1 MVRHGPL
8 AASQVVGAIPLWSEP
23 RLQGGRL
30 FWLERRP
37 EDGGR
42 TRLLM
47 RPAGPLDL
55 PASPTASAPP
65 GQEIT
70 PAGADVR
77 SRIHAYGGGAYA
89 VGGWPAETAAPLEA
103 IEAGGS
109 EAGAWEPLDAAPVG
123 TPGNGAPGLGLPWT
137 GPQPGNGKDL
147 SSGNRAVGPVAGPS
161 EVTAGS
167 AVAGPSGAPVGATVV
182 VVWVDD
188 GDRCLWRLDLPPLES
203 GAAAAPTAS
212 QQPLADAQPRR
223 LTEPDPKRCFADGLI
238 DPARGRWIGVLESG
252 EQEALVS
259 VPLAGGEPQLLR
271 QPADFCGYAVLSPSG
286 SHLAWVEWQRPS
298 MPWERSQLWL
308 GRLTPEGS
316 LADCRPI
323 AGTMAREGEA
333 VSVFQPLWI
342 PREGQ
347 PADLVVSCDRSGW
360 WNLERLEAAEALG
373 AGEEPAWQPLLPLQ
387 AEFGMPQWV
396 YGMATTAWD
405 GEALVAAA
413 CFEGRWRLGRLVV
426 AGGGAQDAGTTA
438 GAKGAA
444 AGGQHR
450 VEGSGATAGLDA
462 RSLDRQDLGT
472 FALERAGTSD
482 GQEARLT
489 ALQGAG
495 AAVGQN
501 AGTTTEHDA
510 GSSRGQ
516 EPVPTEG
523 QEAMTPSGQ
532 TPNGQT
538 TVPPSGQTTV
548 PPGDLESVQGGT
560 QQCAWSATG
569 LSWQPYDLR
578 FDDLAAVVAE
588 RGLLVAIAASPSDPA
603 GLLELDTASGR
614 WRHTPAA
621 ASPLSEVAISHP
633 EPLWFEGHGGQPT
646 QAWYY
651 PPRGGSHPGAP
662 LLVKGHSGPTG
673 MARTGLN
680 LAIQFW
686 TSRGWGVVDVNYG
699 GSTGFGRAYRERLD
713 GQWGVVDGAD
723 CAAAAAALV
732 AAGRADPLRIAI
744 EGGSAAGFTVLAA
757 LCAGAVFRAGACRY
771 AVADLEGMARHTHR
785 FEARYLDG
793 LVGPWPEAAATYRE
807 RSPLLHAERITVP
820 VIFFQGLEDGVV
832 PPDQTERMA
841 LALGKRG
848 IPVEVHLFPGEG
860 HGFRDRAVQ
869 QRVLEATEAFFRR
882 HLDLP

>member
-1 MVRHGPL
+1 MVGHGPL

-47 RPAGPLDL
+47 RPAGLVEL
-55 PASPTASAPP
+55 TTSPNASAPP

-89 VGGWPAETAAPLEA
+89 VGGWP
-103 IEAGGS
+103 GG
-109 EAGAWEPLDAAPVG
+109 LG
-123 TPGNGAPGLGLPWT
+123 TPGGSP
-137 GPQPGNGKDL
+137 
-147 SSGNRAVGPVAGPS
+147 AVDARGDSVL
-161 EVTAGS
+161 
-167 AVAGPSGAPVGATVV
+167 
-182 VVWVDD
+182 VWIDD

-203 GAAAAPTAS
+203 GAAAAPATGPKMMAGGPS
-212 QQPLADAQPRR
+212 LR
-223 LTEPDPKRCFADGLI
+223 LTEPDPERRFADGLI
-238 DPARGRWIGVLESG
+238 DPARGLWIGVLETG

-286 SHLAWVEWQRPS
+286 SHLAWIEWQRPA

-316 LADCRPI
+316 LTDCRPI
-323 AGTMAREGEA
+323 AGSMPREGAA

-360 WNLERLEAAEALG
+360 WNLERLEAAEALV
-373 AGEEPAWQPLLPLQ
+373 AGEEPRWQPLLPLQ

-405 GEALVAAA
+405 GEVLVAAA

-426 AGGGAQDAGTTA
+426 AGGGDF
-438 GAKGAA
+438 
-444 AGGQHR
+444 R
-450 VEGSGATAGLDA
+450 
-462 RSLDRQDLGT
+462 
-472 FALERAGTSD
+472 
-482 GQEARLT
+482 
-489 ALQGAG
+489 
-495 AAVGQN
+495 
-501 AGTTTEHDA
+501 
-510 GSSRGQ
+510 
-516 EPVPTEG
+516 
-523 QEAMTPSGQ
+523 
-532 TPNGQT
+532 
-538 TVPPSGQTTV
+538 
-548 PPGDLESVQGGT
+548 
-560 QQCAWSATG
+560 
-569 LSWQPYDLR
+569 WQPYDLR

-588 RGLLVAIAASPSDPA
+588 RGRLVAIAASPSDPA

-621 ASPLSEVAISHP
+621 ASPLAAAAISHP
-633 EPLWFEGHGGQPT
+633 EPLWFEGHGGRPT

-651 PPRGGSHPGAP
+651 PPRSGSHPGAP

-732 AAGRADPLRIAI
+732 AAGRADSRRIAI

-757 LCAGAVFRAGACRY
+757 LCGGAVFRAGACRY

-785 FEARYLDG
+785 FEARYFDG

-807 RSPLLHAERITVP
+807 RSPLLHADRIRVP
-820 VIFFQGLEDGVV
+820 VIFFQGLEDAVV

-841 LALGKRG
+841 LALGERG

>member
-1 MVRHGPL
+1 L

-23 RLQGGRL
+23 RLHGGRL

-47 RPAGPLDL
+47 RPAGSVGFPGT
-55 PASPTASAPP
+55 PTAGAST

-89 VGGWPAETAAPLEA
+89 VGCM
-103 IEAGGS
+103 
-109 EAGAWEPLDAAPVG
+109 PVG
-123 TPGNGAPGLGLPWT
+123 
-137 GPQPGNGKDL
+137 
-147 SSGNRAVGPVAGPS
+147 
-161 EVTAGS
+161 S
-167 AVAGPSGAPVGATVV
+167 AV

-188 GDRCLWRLDLPPLES
+188 GDRCLWRLDLPPLEN
-203 GAAAAPTAS
+203 GTAADPAAAPQTVAG
-212 QQPLADAQPRR
+212 AQPRR
-223 LTEPDPKRCFADGLI
+223 LTEPDPERRFADGLI
-238 DPARGRWIGVLESG
+238 DPACGRWIGVLETG
-252 EQEALVS
+252 DQEALVS

-286 SHLAWVEWQRPS
+286 SHLAWIEWQRPA

-316 LADCRPI
+316 LEDCRPI
-323 AGTMAREGEA
+323 AGTKAGEGAA
-333 VSVFQPLWI
+333 VSLFQPLWI

-347 PADLVVSCDRSGW
+347 PADLVVSSDRSGW

-373 AGEEPAWQPLLPLQ
+373 AGEEPAWQPLLPLH

-405 GEALVAAA
+405 REALVAAA

-426 AGGGAQDAGTTA
+426 AGNDGGAT
-438 GAKGAA
+438 
-444 AGGQHR
+444 R
-450 VEGSGATAGLDA
+450 
-462 RSLDRQDLGT
+462 
-472 FALERAGTSD
+472 
-482 GQEARLT
+482 GQEAI
-489 ALQGAG
+489 
-495 AAVGQN
+495 
-501 AGTTTEHDA
+501 TT
-510 GSSRGQ
+510 R
-516 EPVPTEG
+516 
-523 QEAMTPSGQ
+523 
-532 TPNGQT
+532 GQT
-538 TVPPSGQTTV
+538 TVS
-548 PPGDLESVQGGT
+548 PGDLESVQGAA
-560 QQCAWSATG
+560 QESARSCTG
-569 LSWQPYDLR
+569 FRWQPYDLP
-578 FDDLAAVVAE
+578 FDDLASLVAE
-588 RGLLVAIAASPSDPA
+588 RGRLVAIAASPSDPA
-603 GLLELDTASGR
+603 GLLELDTASGS

-621 ASPLSEVAISHP
+621 ASPLTAAAISLP
-633 EPLWFEGHGGQPT
+633 EPLWFEGHGGLPT

-662 LLVKGHSGPTG
+662 LLVRGHSGPTG

-686 TSRGWGVVDVNYG
+686 TSRGWGLVDVNYG

-732 AAGRADPLRIAI
+732 AAGRADGRRIAI

-757 LCAGAVFRAGACRY
+757 LCGGGVFRAGACRY
-771 AVADLEGMARHTHR
+771 AVADLEGMVRHTHR

-807 RSPLLHAERITVP
+807 RSPLLHADRIAVP
-820 VIFFQGLEDGVV
+820 VIFFQGLEDAVV

-841 LALGKRG
+841 LALGERG

-869 QRVLEATEAFFRR
+869 LRVLEATEAFFRR

>member
-1 MVRHGPL
+1 VGGHGPL

-47 RPAGPLDL
+47 RPAGPVGL
-55 PASPTASAPP
+55 PDTPTAAAPP

-89 VGGWPAETAAPLEA
+89 VGWMP
-103 IEAGGS
+103 
-109 EAGAWEPLDAAPVG
+109 AGAE
-123 TPGNGAPGLGLPWT
+123 
-137 GPQPGNGKDL
+137 
-147 SSGNRAVGPVAGPS
+147 
-161 EVTAGS
+161 
-167 AVAGPSGAPVGATVV
+167 V

-188 GDRCLWRLDLPPLES
+188 GDRCLWRLDLPPLEA
-203 GAAAAPTAS
+203 GASADPTAS
-212 QQPLADAQPRR
+212 PPMMAGAQPRQ
-223 LTEPDPKRCFADGLI
+223 LTGPDPERRFADGLI
-238 DPARGRWIGVLESG
+238 DSSRGRWIGVLETG
-252 EQEALVS
+252 DQEALVS

-286 SHLAWVEWQRPS
+286 SHLAWIEWQRPA

-308 GRLTPEGS
+308 GRLTLEG
-316 LADCRPI
+316 LLEDCRLI
-323 AGTMAREGEA
+323 AGTMAGEA
-333 VSVFQPLWI
+333 PAVSLFQPLWI

-347 PADLVVSCDRSGW
+347 PADLVVSSDRSGW
-360 WNLERLEAAEALG
+360 WNLERLEAAEAL
-373 AGEEPAWQPLLPLQ
+373 AVSEAPAWQPLLPLQ

-396 YGMATTAWD
+396 YGMATSDWD
-405 GEALVAAA
+405 GQALVAAA
-413 CFEGRWRLGRLVV
+413 CFEGCWRLGRLVV
-426 AGGGAQDAGTTA
+426 AAKDGGAT
-438 GAKGAA
+438 
-444 AGGQHR
+444 
-450 VEGSGATAGLDA
+450 
-462 RSLDRQDLGT
+462 
-472 FALERAGTSD
+472 
-482 GQEARLT
+482 
-489 ALQGAG
+489 
-495 AAVGQN
+495 
-501 AGTTTEHDA
+501 
-510 GSSRGQ
+510 RGQ
-516 EPVPTEG
+516 ETN
-523 QEAMTPSGQ
+523 TTSR
-532 TPNGQT
+532 QT
-538 TVPPSGQTTV
+538 TVPS
-548 PPGDLESVQGGT
+548 GDLESVRLGS
-560 QQCAWSATG
+560 QQSAWSGPAF
-569 LSWQPYDLR
+569 SWQPYDLR
-578 FDDLAAVVAE
+578 FDDLATVVAE
-588 RGLLVAIAASPSDPA
+588 RGRLVAIAASPADPA

-621 ASPLSEVAISHP
+621 ASPLAAAAISRP
-633 EPLWFEGHGGQPT
+633 EPLWFEGHGGRPT

-651 PPRGGSHPGAP
+651 PPRGGSHPSAP

-732 AAGRADPLRIAI
+732 AAGRADRRRIAI

-757 LCAGAVFRAGACRY
+757 LCGGAVFRAGACRY

-807 RSPLLHAERITVP
+807 RSPLLHADRIAVP
-820 VIFFQGLEDGVV
+820 VIFFQGLEDAVV

-841 LALGKRG
+841 LALGERG

>member
-1 MVRHGPL
+1 MSWHGPL
-8 AASQVVGAIPLWSEP
+8 AASQVVGAIPIWSEP
-23 RLQGGRL
+23 RQQDGRL

-42 TRLLM
+42 TRLVM
-47 RPAGPLDL
+47 RPAGPVGL
-55 PASPTASAPP
+55 PDTPTACAPP

-89 VGGWPAETAAPLEA
+89 VGCMP
-103 IEAGGS
+103 
-109 EAGAWEPLDAAPVG
+109 AGAA
-123 TPGNGAPGLGLPWT
+123 
-137 GPQPGNGKDL
+137 
-147 SSGNRAVGPVAGPS
+147 
-161 EVTAGS
+161 
-167 AVAGPSGAPVGATVV
+167 V

-188 GDRCLWRLDLPPLES
+188 GDRCLWRLDLPPLEA
-203 GAAAAPTAS
+203 GASADPTAS
-212 QQPLADAQPRR
+212 PQTMAAAQPRR
-223 LTEPDPKRCFADGLI
+223 LTEPDPERRFADGLI
-238 DPARGRWIGVLESG
+238 DPARGRWIGVLETG
-252 EQEALVS
+252 DQEALVS
-259 VPLAGGEPQLLR
+259 VPLAGGEPKLLH

-286 SHLAWVEWQRPS
+286 SHLAWIEWQRPA

-308 GRLTPEGS
+308 GRLTLEGS
-316 LADCRPI
+316 LEDCRLI
-323 AGTMAREGEA
+323 AGTMAGEA
-333 VSVFQPLWI
+333 PAVSLFQPLWI

-347 PADLVVSCDRSGW
+347 PADLVVSSDRSGW
-360 WNLERLEAAEALG
+360 WNLERLEAAEALA
-373 AGEEPAWQPLLPLQ
+373 AGEESAWQPLLPLQ

-396 YGMATTAWD
+396 YGMATSAWD
-405 GEALVAAA
+405 GQALVAAA

-426 AGGGAQDAGTTA
+426 AGTDGGAT
-438 GAKGAA
+438 
-444 AGGQHR
+444 R
-450 VEGSGATAGLDA
+450 
-462 RSLDRQDLGT
+462 R
-472 FALERAGTSD
+472 
-482 GQEARLT
+482 QEAI
-489 ALQGAG
+489 
-495 AAVGQN
+495 
-501 AGTTTEHDA
+501 TT
-510 GSSRGQ
+510 
-516 EPVPTEG
+516 
-523 QEAMTPSGQ
+523 
-532 TPNGQT
+532 
-538 TVPPSGQTTV
+538 SGQTTV
-548 PPGDLESVQGGT
+548 PSGDLESVQGGS
-560 QQCAWSATG
+560 QQSACSGTAF
-569 LSWQPYDLR
+569 SWQPYDLP

-588 RGLLVAIAASPSDPA
+588 RGRLVAIAASPSDPA

-621 ASPLSEVAISHP
+621 ASPLAAAAISRP
-633 EPLWFEGHGGQPT
+633 EPLWFEGHGGRPT

-732 AAGRADPLRIAI
+732 AAGRADGRRIAI

-757 LCAGAVFRAGACRY
+757 LCGGAVFRAGACRY

-785 FEARYLDG
+785 FEARYFDG

-807 RSPLLHAERITVP
+807 RSPLLHADRIKVP

-841 LALGKRG
+841 LALGERG

>member
-1 MVRHGPL
+1 MVGHGPL

-37 EDGGR
+37 QDGGR

-47 RPAGPLDL
+47 RPAGSVEL
-55 PASPTASAPP
+55 PTSPIASAPP

-89 VGGWPAETAAPLEA
+89 VGGWP
-103 IEAGGS
+103 GG
-109 EAGAWEPLDAAPVG
+109 LG
-123 TPGNGAPGLGLPWT
+123 TPR
-137 GPQPGNGKDL
+137 
-147 SSGNRAVGPVAGPS
+147 SSPAADARADSVL
-161 EVTAGS
+161 
-167 AVAGPSGAPVGATVV
+167 
-182 VVWVDD
+182 VWIDD

-212 QQPLADAQPRR
+212 PQTMAAAEPRR
-223 LTEPDPKRCFADGLI
+223 LTEPDPERRFADGLI
-238 DPARGRWIGVLESG
+238 DPARGLWIGVLESG

-286 SHLAWVEWQRPS
+286 SHLAWIEWQRPA

-316 LADCRPI
+316 LTDCRPI
-323 AGTMAREGEA
+323 AGSMPGEGAA

-413 CFEGRWRLGRLVV
+413 CFEGRWHLGRLVV
-426 AGGGAQDAGTTA
+426 AGGGAF
-438 GAKGAA
+438 
-444 AGGQHR
+444 R
-450 VEGSGATAGLDA
+450 
-462 RSLDRQDLGT
+462 
-472 FALERAGTSD
+472 
-482 GQEARLT
+482 
-489 ALQGAG
+489 
-495 AAVGQN
+495 
-501 AGTTTEHDA
+501 
-510 GSSRGQ
+510 
-516 EPVPTEG
+516 
-523 QEAMTPSGQ
+523 
-532 TPNGQT
+532 
-538 TVPPSGQTTV
+538 
-548 PPGDLESVQGGT
+548 
-560 QQCAWSATG
+560 
-569 LSWQPYDLR
+569 WQPYDLR

-588 RGLLVAIAASPSDPA
+588 RGRLVAIAASPSDPA

-633 EPLWFEGHGGQPT
+633 EPLWFEGHGGRPT

-651 PPRGGSHPGAP
+651 PPRSGSHPGAP

-732 AAGRADPLRIAI
+732 AAGRADSRRIAI

-757 LCAGAVFRAGACRY
+757 LCGGAVFRAGACRY

-785 FEARYLDG
+785 FEARYFDG

-807 RSPLLHAERITVP
+807 RSPLLHADRIRVP
-820 VIFFQGLEDGVV
+820 VIFFQGLEDAVV

-841 LALGKRG
+841 LALGERG

>member
-1 MVRHGPL
+1 MVGHGPL

-37 EDGGR
+37 QDGGR

-47 RPAGPLDL
+47 RPAGSVEL
-55 PASPTASAPP
+55 PTSPTASAPP

-89 VGGWPAETAAPLEA
+89 VGGWP
-103 IEAGGS
+103 GG
-109 EAGAWEPLDAAPVG
+109 LG
-123 TPGNGAPGLGLPWT
+123 TPT
-137 GPQPGNGKDL
+137 GSPEADA
-147 SSGNRAVGPVAGPS
+147 RAAS
-161 EVTAGS
+161 
-167 AVAGPSGAPVGATVV
+167 V

-188 GDRCLWRLDLPPLES
+188 GDRCLWRLDLPPLET

-212 QQPLADAQPRR
+212 PQTMAAAEPRR
-223 LTEPDPKRCFADGLI
+223 LTEPDPERRFADGLI
-238 DPARGRWIGVLESG
+238 DPARGRWIGVLETG

-286 SHLAWVEWQRPS
+286 SHLAWIEWQRPA

-316 LADCRPI
+316 LTDCRPI
-323 AGTMAREGEA
+323 AGSMPGEGTA

-405 GEALVAAA
+405 GEVLVAAA
-413 CFEGRWRLGRLVV
+413 CFEGRWHLGRLAV
-426 AGGGAQDAGTTA
+426 AGGGAF
-438 GAKGAA
+438 
-444 AGGQHR
+444 R
-450 VEGSGATAGLDA
+450 
-462 RSLDRQDLGT
+462 
-472 FALERAGTSD
+472 
-482 GQEARLT
+482 
-489 ALQGAG
+489 
-495 AAVGQN
+495 
-501 AGTTTEHDA
+501 
-510 GSSRGQ
+510 
-516 EPVPTEG
+516 
-523 QEAMTPSGQ
+523 
-532 TPNGQT
+532 
-538 TVPPSGQTTV
+538 
-548 PPGDLESVQGGT
+548 
-560 QQCAWSATG
+560 
-569 LSWQPYDLR
+569 WQPYDLR

-588 RGLLVAIAASPSDPA
+588 RGRLVAIAASPSDPA

-633 EPLWFEGHGGQPT
+633 EPLWFEGHGGRPT

-651 PPRGGSHPGAP
+651 PPRSGSHPGAP

-732 AAGRADPLRIAI
+732 AAGRADSRRIAI

-757 LCAGAVFRAGACRY
+757 LCGGAVFRAGACRY

-785 FEARYLDG
+785 FEARYFDG

-807 RSPLLHAERITVP
+807 RSPLLHADRIRVP
-820 VIFFQGLEDGVV
+820 VIFFQGLEDAVV

-841 LALGKRG
+841 LALGERG

>member
-1 MVRHGPL
+1 MVGHGPL

-47 RPAGPLDL
+47 RPAGPVEL
-55 PASPTASAPP
+55 AAGHSASAPP

-89 VGGWPAETAAPLEA
+89 VGGMP
-103 IEAGGS
+103 
-109 EAGAWEPLDAAPVG
+109 AGAH
-123 TPGNGAPGLGLPWT
+123 
-137 GPQPGNGKDL
+137 
-147 SSGNRAVGPVAGPS
+147 
-161 EVTAGS
+161 
-167 AVAGPSGAPVGATVV
+167 VGAAV

-188 GDRCLWRLDLPPLES
+188 SDRCLWRLDLPPLES
-203 GAAAAPTAS
+203 GAAAA
-212 QQPLADAQPRR
+212 LATDPKAMAGGPSLR
-223 LTEPDPKRCFADGLI
+223 LTEPDPERRFADGLI

-286 SHLAWVEWQRPS
+286 SHLAWIEWQQPS

-308 GRLTPEGS
+308 GRLTPEGC
-316 LADCRPI
+316 LEDCRPI
-323 AGTMAREGEA
+323 AGTLPGEGPA

-373 AGEEPAWQPLLPLQ
+373 AGKEPTWQPLLPLQ

-405 GEALVAAA
+405 GDALVAAA

-426 AGGGAQDAGTTA
+426 AGGGAF
-438 GAKGAA
+438 
-444 AGGQHR
+444 R
-450 VEGSGATAGLDA
+450 
-462 RSLDRQDLGT
+462 
-472 FALERAGTSD
+472 
-482 GQEARLT
+482 
-489 ALQGAG
+489 
-495 AAVGQN
+495 
-501 AGTTTEHDA
+501 
-510 GSSRGQ
+510 
-516 EPVPTEG
+516 
-523 QEAMTPSGQ
+523 
-532 TPNGQT
+532 
-538 TVPPSGQTTV
+538 
-548 PPGDLESVQGGT
+548 
-560 QQCAWSATG
+560 
-569 LSWQPYDLR
+569 WQPYDLR

-588 RGLLVAIAASPSDPA
+588 RGRLVALAASPSDPA

-621 ASPLSEVAISHP
+621 ASPLAAEAISRP
-633 EPLWFEGHGGQPT
+633 EPLWFEGHGGRPT

-699 GSTGFGRAYRERLD
+699 GSTGFGRTYRERLD

-723 CAAAAAALV
+723 CAAAAAALI
-732 AAGRADPLRIAI
+732 AAGRADGRRIAI

-757 LCAGAVFRAGACRY
+757 LCGGGVFRAGACRY

-820 VIFFQGLEDGVV
+820 VIFFQGLEDAVV

-841 LALGKRG
+841 LALGERG

-869 QRVLEATEAFFRR
+869 ERVLEATEAFFRR

>member
-1 MVRHGPL
+1 MVGHGPL

-47 RPAGPLDL
+47 RPAGSVEL
-55 PASPTASAPP
+55 PTSPTASAPP

-89 VGGWPAETAAPLEA
+89 VGGWP
-103 IEAGGS
+103 GG
-109 EAGAWEPLDAAPVG
+109 LG
-123 TPGNGAPGLGLPWT
+123 TPGGSPAA
-137 GPQPGNGKDL
+137 DA
-147 SSGNRAVGPVAGPS
+147 RADS
-161 EVTAGS
+161 
-167 AVAGPSGAPVGATVV
+167 V

-203 GAAAAPTAS
+203 GAAAAPAAGPKTMACG
-212 QQPLADAQPRR
+212 PGLR
-223 LTEPDPKRCFADGLI
+223 LTEPDPERCFADGLI
-238 DPARGRWIGVLESG
+238 DPARGLWIGMLETG

-286 SHLAWVEWQRPS
+286 SHLAWIEWQRPT

-308 GRLTPEGS
+308 GRLTPQGS
-316 LADCRPI
+316 LTDCRPI
-323 AGTMAREGEA
+323 AGSMPGEGTA

-413 CFEGRWRLGRLVV
+413 CFEGCWRLGRLVA
-426 AGGGAQDAGTTA
+426 AGGGAQDAGATA

-444 AGGQHR
+444 AAGLERGQ
-450 VEGSGATAGLDA
+450 GPGQGAGATAWLGA
-462 RSLDRQDLGT
+462 RSADRQDPEA
-472 FALERAGTSD
+472 FVRERAGTTA
-482 GQEARLT
+482 GQDARPM
-489 ALQGAG
+489 AWQGG
-495 AAVGQN
+495 RAAAAQN
-501 AGTTTEHDA
+501 AGTTTGHDA
-510 GSSRGQ
+510 GSRRGQ
-516 EPVPTEG
+516 EAVPTEG

-532 TPNGQT
+532 TTVPPSGQI
-538 TVPPSGQTTV
+538 TVPPSGQTAVPPSGQTAV

-588 RGLLVAIAASPSDPA
+588 RGRLVAIAASPSDPA
-603 GLLELDTASGR
+603 GLLELDTTSGR

-633 EPLWFEGHGGQPT
+633 EPLWFEGHGGRPT

-651 PPRGGSHPGAP
+651 PPRSGSHPGAP
-662 LLVKGHSGPTG
+662 LLVRGHSGPTG

-732 AAGRADPLRIAI
+732 AAGRADSRRIAI

-757 LCAGAVFRAGACRY
+757 LCGGAVFRAGACRY

-785 FEARYLDG
+785 FEARYFDA

-807 RSPLLHAERITVP
+807 RSPLLHADRIRVP
-820 VIFFQGLEDGVV
+820 VIFFQGLEDAVV

-841 LALGKRG
+841 LALGERG

>member
-1 MVRHGPL
+1 MVGHGPL

-37 EDGGR
+37 QDGGR

-47 RPAGPLDL
+47 RPAGSVEL
-55 PASPTASAPP
+55 PTSPTASAPP

-89 VGGWPAETAAPLEA
+89 VGGSPGGLVPP
-103 IEAGGS
+103 GGS
-109 EAGAWEPLDAAPVG
+109 PAADA
-123 TPGNGAPGLGLPWT
+123 
-137 GPQPGNGKDL
+137 
-147 SSGNRAVGPVAGPS
+147 RADS
-161 EVTAGS
+161 
-167 AVAGPSGAPVGATVV
+167 V

-203 GAAAAPTAS
+203 GAAAAPATGPKTMAGGPS
-212 QQPLADAQPRR
+212 LR
-223 LTEPDPKRCFADGLI
+223 LTEPDPERRFADGLI
-238 DPARGRWIGVLESG
+238 DPARGLWIGVLETG

-271 QPADFCGYAVLSPSG
+271 KPADFCGYAVLSPSG
-286 SHLAWVEWQRPS
+286 SHLAWIEWQRPA

-316 LADCRPI
+316 LTDCRPI
-323 AGTMAREGEA
+323 AGSMPGEGAA

-373 AGEEPAWQPLLPLQ
+373 AGEEPQWQPLLPLQ

-405 GEALVAAA
+405 GEVLVAAA

-426 AGGGAQDAGTTA
+426 AGGGAF
-438 GAKGAA
+438 
-444 AGGQHR
+444 R
-450 VEGSGATAGLDA
+450 
-462 RSLDRQDLGT
+462 
-472 FALERAGTSD
+472 
-482 GQEARLT
+482 
-489 ALQGAG
+489 
-495 AAVGQN
+495 
-501 AGTTTEHDA
+501 
-510 GSSRGQ
+510 
-516 EPVPTEG
+516 
-523 QEAMTPSGQ
+523 
-532 TPNGQT
+532 
-538 TVPPSGQTTV
+538 
-548 PPGDLESVQGGT
+548 
-560 QQCAWSATG
+560 
-569 LSWQPYDLR
+569 WQPYDLR

-588 RGLLVAIAASPSDPA
+588 RGRLVAIAASPSDPA

-621 ASPLSEVAISHP
+621 VSPLAAAAISHP
-633 EPLWFEGHGGQPT
+633 EPLWFEGHGGRPT

-651 PPRGGSHPGAP
+651 PPRNGSHPGAP

-732 AAGRADPLRIAI
+732 AAGRADSRRIAI

-757 LCAGAVFRAGACRY
+757 LCGGAVFRAGACRY

-785 FEARYLDG
+785 FEARYFDG

-807 RSPLLHAERITVP
+807 RSPLLHADRIRVP
-820 VIFFQGLEDGVV
+820 VIFFQGLEDAVV

-841 LALGKRG
+841 LALGERG

>member
-1 MVRHGPL
+1 MVGHGPL

-47 RPAGPLDL
+47 RPAGLVEL
-55 PASPTASAPP
+55 TTSPNASAPP

-89 VGGWPAETAAPLEA
+89 VGGWP
-103 IEAGGS
+103 GG
-109 EAGAWEPLDAAPVG
+109 LG
-123 TPGNGAPGLGLPWT
+123 TPGGSP
-137 GPQPGNGKDL
+137 
-147 SSGNRAVGPVAGPS
+147 AVDARGDSVL
-161 EVTAGS
+161 
-167 AVAGPSGAPVGATVV
+167 
-182 VVWVDD
+182 VWIDD

-203 GAAAAPTAS
+203 GAAAAPATGPKMMAGGPS
-212 QQPLADAQPRR
+212 LR
-223 LTEPDPKRCFADGLI
+223 LTEPDPERRFADGLI
-238 DPARGRWIGVLESG
+238 DTARGLWIGVLETG

-286 SHLAWVEWQRPS
+286 SHLAWIEWQRPA

-316 LADCRPI
+316 LTDCRPI
-323 AGTMAREGEA
+323 AGSMPGEGTA

-347 PADLVVSCDRSGW
+347 PADLVVSSDRSGW
-360 WNLERLEAAEALG
+360 WNLERLEAAEALV
-373 AGEEPAWQPLLPLQ
+373 AGEEPRWQPLLPLQ

-413 CFEGRWRLGRLVV
+413 CFEGRWHLGRLAV
-426 AGGGAQDAGTTA
+426 AGGGAQDAGATGVAAAGQDGGQGPGHGPGVTTWLGARSADRQDPGVFAQEHAGTTA
-438 GAKGAA
+438 G
-444 AGGQHR
+444 Q
-450 VEGSGATAGLDA
+450 DA
-462 RSLDRQDLGT
+462 RP
-472 FALERAGTSD
+472 
-482 GQEARLT
+482 T
-489 ALQGAG
+489 AWQGARAD
-495 AAVGQN
+495 AAQN
-501 AGTTTEHDA
+501 AGTTAVNDA
-510 GSSRGQ
+510 VSRRRQ
-516 EPVPTEG
+516 ETVLLVG

-532 TPNGQT
+532 TAI
-538 TVPPSGQTTV
+538 PPSGHTTV

-588 RGLLVAIAASPSDPA
+588 RGRLVAIAASPSDPA
-603 GLLELDTASGR
+603 GLLELDTASGH

-621 ASPLSEVAISHP
+621 ASPLTEVAISYP
-633 EPLWFEGHGGQPT
+633 EPLWFEGHGGRPT

-651 PPRGGSHPGAP
+651 PPRSVSHPGAP

-732 AAGRADPLRIAI
+732 AAGRADSRRIAI

-757 LCAGAVFRAGACRY
+757 LCGGAVFRAGACRY

-785 FEARYLDG
+785 FEARYFDG

-807 RSPLLHAERITVP
+807 RSPLLHADRIRVP
-820 VIFFQGLEDGVV
+820 VIFFQGLEDAVV

-841 LALGKRG
+841 LALGERG

>member
-1 MVRHGPL
+1 MVGHGPL

-37 EDGGR
+37 QDGGR

-47 RPAGPLDL
+47 RPAGSVEL
-55 PASPTASAPP
+55 PTSPTASAPP

-89 VGGWPAETAAPLEA
+89 VGGWP
-103 IEAGGS
+103 GG
-109 EAGAWEPLDAAPVG
+109 LG
-123 TPGNGAPGLGLPWT
+123 TPG
-137 GPQPGNGKDL
+137 
-147 SSGNRAVGPVAGPS
+147 
-161 EVTAGS
+161 GS
-167 AVAGPSGAPVGATVV
+167 PAADAHADSVL
-182 VVWVDD
+182 VWVDD

-203 GAAAAPTAS
+203 GAAAAPATGPKTMAGGPS
-212 QQPLADAQPRR
+212 LR
-223 LTEPDPKRCFADGLI
+223 LTEPDPERRFADGLI
-238 DPARGRWIGVLESG
+238 DPARGRWIGVLETG

-259 VPLAGGEPQLLR
+259 VPLAGGEPQVLR

-286 SHLAWVEWQRPS
+286 SHLAWIEWQRPA

-316 LADCRPI
+316 LTDCRPI
-323 AGTMAREGEA
+323 AGSMPGEGTA

-360 WNLERLEAAEALG
+360 WNLERLEAAEALV

-413 CFEGRWRLGRLVV
+413 CFEGRWHLGRLAV
-426 AGGGAQDAGTTA
+426 AGGGAF
-438 GAKGAA
+438 
-444 AGGQHR
+444 R
-450 VEGSGATAGLDA
+450 
-462 RSLDRQDLGT
+462 
-472 FALERAGTSD
+472 
-482 GQEARLT
+482 
-489 ALQGAG
+489 
-495 AAVGQN
+495 
-501 AGTTTEHDA
+501 
-510 GSSRGQ
+510 
-516 EPVPTEG
+516 
-523 QEAMTPSGQ
+523 
-532 TPNGQT
+532 
-538 TVPPSGQTTV
+538 
-548 PPGDLESVQGGT
+548 
-560 QQCAWSATG
+560 
-569 LSWQPYDLR
+569 WQPFDLR

-588 RGLLVAIAASPSDPA
+588 RGRLVAIAASPSDPA

-621 ASPLSEVAISHP
+621 VSPLAAAAISHP
-633 EPLWFEGHGGQPT
+633 EPLWFEGHGGRPT

-651 PPRGGSHPGAP
+651 PPRSGSHPGAP

-732 AAGRADPLRIAI
+732 AAGRADSRRIAI

-757 LCAGAVFRAGACRY
+757 LCGGAVFRAGACRY

-785 FEARYLDG
+785 FEARYFDG

-807 RSPLLHAERITVP
+807 RSPLLHADRIRVP
-820 VIFFQGLEDGVV
+820 VIFFQGLEDAVV

-841 LALGKRG
+841 LALGERG

>member
-1 MVRHGPL
+1 L

-37 EDGGR
+37 QDGGR

-47 RPAGPLDL
+47 RPAGAVELTTS
-55 PASPTASAPP
+55 PAASAPP

-89 VGGWPAETAAPLEA
+89 VGGWP
-103 IEAGGS
+103 GG
-109 EAGAWEPLDAAPVG
+109 LG
-123 TPGNGAPGLGLPWT
+123 TPGGSP
-137 GPQPGNGKDL
+137 
-147 SSGNRAVGPVAGPS
+147 AVDARTDSVL
-161 EVTAGS
+161 
-167 AVAGPSGAPVGATVV
+167 
-182 VVWVDD
+182 VWVDD

-203 GAAAAPTAS
+203 GAAAAPATGPKTMAGG
-212 QQPLADAQPRR
+212 PCLR
-223 LTEPDPKRCFADGLI
+223 LTEPDPERRFADGLI
-238 DPARGRWIGVLESG
+238 DPARGLWIGLLETG

-271 QPADFCGYAVLSPSG
+271 QPSDFCGYAVLSPSG
-286 SHLAWVEWQRPS
+286 SHLAWIEWQRPA

-308 GRLTPEGS
+308 GRLTPEGC
-316 LADCRPI
+316 LEDCRPI
-323 AGTMAREGEA
+323 AGSMPGEGAA

-347 PADLVVSCDRSGW
+347 PADLVVSSDRSGW
-360 WNLERLEAAEALG
+360 WNLERLEAAEALV
-373 AGEEPAWQPLLPLQ
+373 AGEEPRWQPLLPLQ

-413 CFEGRWRLGRLVV
+413 CFEGRWHLGRLAV
-426 AGGGAQDAGTTA
+426 AGGGAQDAGATGVAAAGQDGGQGPGHGPGVTTWLGARSADRQDPGVFAQEHAGTTA
-438 GAKGAA
+438 G
-444 AGGQHR
+444 Q
-450 VEGSGATAGLDA
+450 DA
-462 RSLDRQDLGT
+462 RP
-472 FALERAGTSD
+472 
-482 GQEARLT
+482 T
-489 ALQGAG
+489 AWQGARAD
-495 AAVGQN
+495 AAQN
-501 AGTTTEHDA
+501 AGTTAVNDA
-510 GSSRGQ
+510 VSRRRQ
-516 EPVPTEG
+516 ETVLLVG

-532 TPNGQT
+532 TAI
-538 TVPPSGQTTV
+538 PPSGHTTV

-588 RGLLVAIAASPSDPA
+588 RGRLVAIAASPSDPA
-603 GLLELDTASGR
+603 GLLELDTASGH

-621 ASPLSEVAISHP
+621 ASPLTEVAISYP
-633 EPLWFEGHGGQPT
+633 EPLWFEGHGGRPT

-651 PPRGGSHPGAP
+651 PPRSVSHPGAP

-732 AAGRADPLRIAI
+732 AAGRADPRRIAI
-744 EGGSAAGFTVLAA
+744 EGSSAAGFTVLAA
-757 LCAGAVFRAGACRY
+757 LCGGGVFRAGACRY

-785 FEARYLDG
+785 FEARYFDG

-807 RSPLLHAERITVP
+807 RSPLLHADRIRVP
-820 VIFFQGLEDGVV
+820 VIFFQGLEDAVV

-841 LALGKRG
+841 LALGERG

>member
-1 MVRHGPL
+1 L

-47 RPAGPLDL
+47 RPAGSVEL
-55 PASPTASAPP
+55 PTCPAASAPP

-89 VGGWPAETAAPLEA
+89 VGGWP
-103 IEAGGS
+103 GG
-109 EAGAWEPLDAAPVG
+109 LG
-123 TPGNGAPGLGLPWT
+123 TPGGSPAAGA
-137 GPQPGNGKDL
+137 
-147 SSGNRAVGPVAGPS
+147 RADS
-161 EVTAGS
+161 
-167 AVAGPSGAPVGATVV
+167 V

-203 GAAAAPTAS
+203 GAAAAPATGPKTMAGGPS
-212 QQPLADAQPRR
+212 LR
-223 LTEPDPKRCFADGLI
+223 LTEPDPERRFADGLI
-238 DPARGRWIGVLESG
+238 DPARGLWIGVLETG

-286 SHLAWVEWQRPS
+286 SHLAWIEWQRPA

-316 LADCRPI
+316 LEDCRPL
-323 AGTMAREGEA
+323 AGSMPGEGTA

-360 WNLERLEAAEALG
+360 WNLERLQAAEALG

-413 CFEGRWRLGRLVV
+413 CFEGRWHLGRLVV
-426 AGGGAQDAGTTA
+426 AGGGAQDAGATA

-444 AGGQHR
+444 AAGQ
-450 VEGSGATAGLDA
+450 GPGQGPGATAWLGA
-462 RSLDRQDLGT
+462 RSADRQDPGVI
-472 FALERAGTSD
+472 ARERAGTTA
-482 GQEARLT
+482 GQDAPPT
-489 ALQGAG
+489 AWQGAR
-495 AAVGQN
+495 AAAAQN
-501 AGTTTEHDA
+501 AGTTAVNDA
-510 GSSRGQ
+510 GSGRGQ
-516 EPVPTEG
+516 T
-523 QEAMTPSGQ
+523 A
-532 TPNGQT
+532 
-538 TVPPSGQTTV
+538 V

-588 RGLLVAIAASPSDPA
+588 RGRLVAIAASPSDPA

-621 ASPLSEVAISHP
+621 ASPLTEVAISHP
-633 EPLWFEGHGGQPT
+633 EPLWFEGHGGRPT

-651 PPRGGSHPGAP
+651 PPRSGSHPGAP

-732 AAGRADPLRIAI
+732 AAGRADPRRIAI

-757 LCAGAVFRAGACRY
+757 LCGGGVFRAGACRY

-785 FEARYLDG
+785 FEARYFDG

-807 RSPLLHAERITVP
+807 RSPLLHADRIRVP
-820 VIFFQGLEDGVV
+820 VIFFQGLEDAVV

-841 LALGKRG
+841 LALGERG

>member
-1 MVRHGPL
+1 L

-37 EDGGR
+37 QDGGR

-47 RPAGPLDL
+47 RPAGSVETPT
-55 PASPTASAPP
+55 SPTTSAPP

-89 VGGWPAETAAPLEA
+89 VGGWP
-103 IEAGGS
+103 GG
-109 EAGAWEPLDAAPVG
+109 LG
-123 TPGNGAPGLGLPWT
+123 TP
-137 GPQPGNGKDL
+137 
-147 SSGNRAVGPVAGPS
+147 
-161 EVTAGS
+161 AGS
-167 AVAGPSGAPVGATVV
+167 PAADARADSVL
-182 VVWVDD
+182 VWVDD

-203 GAAAAPTAS
+203 GAAAAPETGPKTMAGGPS
-212 QQPLADAQPRR
+212 LR
-223 LTEPDPKRCFADGLI
+223 LTEPDPERRFADGLI

-259 VPLAGGEPQLLR
+259 VPLAGGEPQVLR
-271 QPADFCGYAVLSPSG
+271 QPVDFCGYAVLSPSG
-286 SHLAWVEWQRPS
+286 SHLAWIEWQRPA

-316 LADCRPI
+316 LTDCRPI
-323 AGTMAREGEA
+323 AGSMPREGTA

-373 AGEEPAWQPLLPLQ
+373 AGEDPQWQPLLPLQ

-413 CFEGRWRLGRLVV
+413 CFEGRWHLGRLAV
-426 AGGGAQDAGTTA
+426 AGGGAF
-438 GAKGAA
+438 
-444 AGGQHR
+444 R
-450 VEGSGATAGLDA
+450 
-462 RSLDRQDLGT
+462 
-472 FALERAGTSD
+472 
-482 GQEARLT
+482 
-489 ALQGAG
+489 
-495 AAVGQN
+495 
-501 AGTTTEHDA
+501 
-510 GSSRGQ
+510 
-516 EPVPTEG
+516 
-523 QEAMTPSGQ
+523 
-532 TPNGQT
+532 
-538 TVPPSGQTTV
+538 
-548 PPGDLESVQGGT
+548 
-560 QQCAWSATG
+560 
-569 LSWQPYDLR
+569 WQPFDLR

-588 RGLLVAIAASPSDPA
+588 RGRLVAIAASPSDPA

-633 EPLWFEGHGGQPT
+633 EPLWFEGHGGRPT

-651 PPRGGSHPGAP
+651 PPRSGSHPGAP

-732 AAGRADPLRIAI
+732 AAGRADSRRIAI

-757 LCAGAVFRAGACRY
+757 LCGGAVFRAGACRY

-785 FEARYLDG
+785 FEARYFDG

-807 RSPLLHAERITVP
+807 RSPLLHADRIRVP
-820 VIFFQGLEDGVV
+820 VIFFQGLEDAVV

-841 LALGKRG
+841 LALGERG

>member
-1 MVRHGPL
+1 VVGHGPL

-47 RPAGPLDL
+47 RPAGSVEL
-55 PASPTASAPP
+55 PTSPTASAPP

-89 VGGWPAETAAPLEA
+89 VGGWP
-103 IEAGGS
+103 GG
-109 EAGAWEPLDAAPVG
+109 LG
-123 TPGNGAPGLGLPWT
+123 TPGGSPEA
-137 GPQPGNGKDL
+137 DA
-147 SSGNRAVGPVAGPS
+147 RAAS
-161 EVTAGS
+161 
-167 AVAGPSGAPVGATVV
+167 V

-203 GAAAAPTAS
+203 GAAAAPATGPKTMAGGPS
-212 QQPLADAQPRR
+212 LR
-223 LTEPDPKRCFADGLI
+223 LTEPDPERRFADGLI
-238 DPARGRWIGVLESG
+238 DPARGLWIGVLESG

-286 SHLAWVEWQRPS
+286 SHLAWIEWQRPA

-316 LADCRPI
+316 LTDCRPI
-323 AGTMAREGEA
+323 AGSMPGEGTA

-373 AGEEPAWQPLLPLQ
+373 AGKEPAWQPLLPLH

-413 CFEGRWRLGRLVV
+413 CFEGRWHLGRLVV
-426 AGGGAQDAGTTA
+426 AGGGDF
-438 GAKGAA
+438 
-444 AGGQHR
+444 R
-450 VEGSGATAGLDA
+450 
-462 RSLDRQDLGT
+462 
-472 FALERAGTSD
+472 
-482 GQEARLT
+482 
-489 ALQGAG
+489 
-495 AAVGQN
+495 
-501 AGTTTEHDA
+501 
-510 GSSRGQ
+510 
-516 EPVPTEG
+516 
-523 QEAMTPSGQ
+523 
-532 TPNGQT
+532 
-538 TVPPSGQTTV
+538 
-548 PPGDLESVQGGT
+548 
-560 QQCAWSATG
+560 
-569 LSWQPYDLR
+569 WQPYDLR

-588 RGLLVAIAASPSDPA
+588 RGRLVAIAASPSDPA

-633 EPLWFEGHGGQPT
+633 EPLWFEGHGGRPT

-651 PPRGGSHPGAP
+651 PPRSGSHPGAP

-732 AAGRADPLRIAI
+732 AAGRADSRRIAI

-757 LCAGAVFRAGACRY
+757 LCGGAVFRAGACRY

-785 FEARYLDG
+785 FEARYFDG

-807 RSPLLHAERITVP
+807 RSPLLHADRIRVP
-820 VIFFQGLEDGVV
+820 VIFFQGLEDAVV

-841 LALGKRG
+841 LALGERG

>member
-1 MVRHGPL
+1 MVGHGPL

-37 EDGGR
+37 QDGGR

-47 RPAGPLDL
+47 RPAGSVEL
-55 PASPTASAPP
+55 PASLTASAPP

-89 VGGWPAETAAPLEA
+89 VGGWP
-103 IEAGGS
+103 GG
-109 EAGAWEPLDAAPVG
+109 LG
-123 TPGNGAPGLGLPWT
+123 TPGGSPEA
-137 GPQPGNGKDL
+137 DA
-147 SSGNRAVGPVAGPS
+147 RAAS
-161 EVTAGS
+161 
-167 AVAGPSGAPVGATVV
+167 V

-203 GAAAAPTAS
+203 GAAAAPATGPKTMAGGPS
-212 QQPLADAQPRR
+212 LR
-223 LTEPDPKRCFADGLI
+223 LTEPDPERCFADGLI
-238 DPARGRWIGVLESG
+238 DPARGLWIGVLESG

-286 SHLAWVEWQRPS
+286 SHLAWIEWQRPA

-316 LADCRPI
+316 LTDCRPI
-323 AGTMAREGEA
+323 AGSMPGEGTA

-360 WNLERLEAAEALG
+360 WNLERLEAGEALG

-413 CFEGRWRLGRLVV
+413 CFEGRWHLGRLVV
-426 AGGGAQDAGTTA
+426 AGGGAF
-438 GAKGAA
+438 
-444 AGGQHR
+444 R
-450 VEGSGATAGLDA
+450 
-462 RSLDRQDLGT
+462 
-472 FALERAGTSD
+472 
-482 GQEARLT
+482 
-489 ALQGAG
+489 
-495 AAVGQN
+495 
-501 AGTTTEHDA
+501 
-510 GSSRGQ
+510 
-516 EPVPTEG
+516 
-523 QEAMTPSGQ
+523 
-532 TPNGQT
+532 
-538 TVPPSGQTTV
+538 
-548 PPGDLESVQGGT
+548 
-560 QQCAWSATG
+560 
-569 LSWQPYDLR
+569 WQPYDLR

-588 RGLLVAIAASPSDPA
+588 RGRLVAIAASPSDPA

-633 EPLWFEGHGGQPT
+633 EPLWFEGHGGRPT

-651 PPRGGSHPGAP
+651 PPRSGSHPGAP

-732 AAGRADPLRIAI
+732 AAGRADSRRIAI

-757 LCAGAVFRAGACRY
+757 LCGGAVFRAGACRY

-785 FEARYLDG
+785 FEARYFDG

-807 RSPLLHAERITVP
+807 RSPLLHAERIRVP
-820 VIFFQGLEDGVV
+820 VIFFQGLEDAVV

-841 LALGKRG
+841 LALGERG

>member
-1 MVRHGPL
+1 VVGHGPL

-47 RPAGPLDL
+47 RPAGSVEL
-55 PASPTASAPP
+55 PTSPTASAPP

-89 VGGWPAETAAPLEA
+89 VGGSPGGLVPP
-103 IEAGGS
+103 GGS
-109 EAGAWEPLDAAPVG
+109 PAADA
-123 TPGNGAPGLGLPWT
+123 
-137 GPQPGNGKDL
+137 
-147 SSGNRAVGPVAGPS
+147 RADS
-161 EVTAGS
+161 
-167 AVAGPSGAPVGATVV
+167 V

-203 GAAAAPTAS
+203 GAAAAPATGPKTMAGGPS
-212 QQPLADAQPRR
+212 LR
-223 LTEPDPKRCFADGLI
+223 LTEPDPERRFADGLI

-259 VPLAGGEPQLLR
+259 VALAGGEPQLLR

-286 SHLAWVEWQRPS
+286 SHLAWIEWQRPA

-316 LADCRPI
+316 LTDCRPI
-323 AGTMAREGEA
+323 AGSMPGEGAA

-373 AGEEPAWQPLLPLQ
+373 AGEEPRWQPLLPLQ

-426 AGGGAQDAGTTA
+426 AGGGAF
-438 GAKGAA
+438 
-444 AGGQHR
+444 R
-450 VEGSGATAGLDA
+450 
-462 RSLDRQDLGT
+462 
-472 FALERAGTSD
+472 
-482 GQEARLT
+482 
-489 ALQGAG
+489 
-495 AAVGQN
+495 
-501 AGTTTEHDA
+501 
-510 GSSRGQ
+510 
-516 EPVPTEG
+516 
-523 QEAMTPSGQ
+523 
-532 TPNGQT
+532 
-538 TVPPSGQTTV
+538 
-548 PPGDLESVQGGT
+548 
-560 QQCAWSATG
+560 
-569 LSWQPYDLR
+569 WQPYDLR

-588 RGLLVAIAASPSDPA
+588 RGRLVAIAASPSDPA

-621 ASPLSEVAISHP
+621 VSPLTEVAISHP
-633 EPLWFEGHGGQPT
+633 EPLWFEGHGGRPT

-651 PPRGGSHPGAP
+651 PPRSGSHPGAP

-713 GQWGVVDGAD
+713 GKWGVVDGAD

-732 AAGRADPLRIAI
+732 AAGRADSRRIAI

-757 LCAGAVFRAGACRY
+757 LCGGGVFRAGACRY

-785 FEARYLDG
+785 FEARYFDG

-807 RSPLLHAERITVP
+807 RSPLLHADRIKVP
-820 VIFFQGLEDGVV
+820 VIFFQGLEDAVV

-841 LALGKRG
+841 LALGERG

>member
-1 MVRHGPL
+1 L

-37 EDGGR
+37 QDGGR

-47 RPAGPLDL
+47 RLAGPVEL

-70 PAGADVR
+70 PACADVR

-89 VGGWPAETAAPLEA
+89 VGGWP
-103 IEAGGS
+103 GG
-109 EAGAWEPLDAAPVG
+109 LG
-123 TPGNGAPGLGLPWT
+123 TP
-137 GPQPGNGKDL
+137 
-147 SSGNRAVGPVAGPS
+147 
-161 EVTAGS
+161 AGS
-167 AVAGPSGAPVGATVV
+167 PAADVRADSV

-212 QQPLADAQPRR
+212 PQTMAAAEPRR
-223 LTEPDPKRCFADGLI
+223 LTEPDPERRFADGLI
-238 DPARGRWIGVLESG
+238 DPARGLWIGVLESG

-286 SHLAWVEWQRPS
+286 SHLAWIEWLRPA

-308 GRLTPEGS
+308 GRFTPEGS
-316 LADCRPI
+316 LTDCRPI
-323 AGTMAREGEA
+323 AGSTPGEGAA

-413 CFEGRWRLGRLVV
+413 CFEGRWHLGRLVV
-426 AGGGAQDAGTTA
+426 AGGGAF
-438 GAKGAA
+438 
-444 AGGQHR
+444 R
-450 VEGSGATAGLDA
+450 
-462 RSLDRQDLGT
+462 
-472 FALERAGTSD
+472 
-482 GQEARLT
+482 
-489 ALQGAG
+489 
-495 AAVGQN
+495 
-501 AGTTTEHDA
+501 
-510 GSSRGQ
+510 
-516 EPVPTEG
+516 
-523 QEAMTPSGQ
+523 
-532 TPNGQT
+532 
-538 TVPPSGQTTV
+538 
-548 PPGDLESVQGGT
+548 
-560 QQCAWSATG
+560 
-569 LSWQPYDLR
+569 WQPYDLR

-588 RGLLVAIAASPSDPA
+588 RGRLVAIAASPSDPA

-633 EPLWFEGHGGQPT
+633 EPLWFEGHGGRPT

-651 PPRGGSHPGAP
+651 PPRSGSHPGAP

-732 AAGRADPLRIAI
+732 AAGRADSRRIAI

-757 LCAGAVFRAGACRY
+757 LCGGSVFRAGACRY

-785 FEARYLDG
+785 FEARYFDG

-807 RSPLLHAERITVP
+807 RSPLLHADRIRVP
-820 VIFFQGLEDGVV
+820 VIFFQGLEDAVV

-841 LALGKRG
+841 LALGERG

>member
-1 MVRHGPL
+1 L

-37 EDGGR
+37 QDGGR

-47 RPAGPLDL
+47 RPAGSVEL

-89 VGGWPAETAAPLEA
+89 VGAWP
-103 IEAGGS
+103 GG
-109 EAGAWEPLDAAPVG
+109 LG
-123 TPGNGAPGLGLPWT
+123 TPGGSPAA
-137 GPQPGNGKDL
+137 DV
-147 SSGNRAVGPVAGPS
+147 RADS
-161 EVTAGS
+161 
-167 AVAGPSGAPVGATVV
+167 V

-203 GAAAAPTAS
+203 AAAAPATGPKTMAGGPS
-212 QQPLADAQPRR
+212 LR
-223 LTEPDPKRCFADGLI
+223 LTEPDPERRFADGLI
-238 DPARGRWIGVLESG
+238 DPARGRWIGVLETG

-259 VPLAGGEPQLLR
+259 VPLAGGEPQVLR

-286 SHLAWVEWQRPS
+286 SHLAWIEWQRPA

-316 LADCRPI
+316 LTDCRPI
-323 AGTMAREGEA
+323 AGSMAGEGTA

-360 WNLERLEAAEALG
+360 WNLERLEAAEALV

-396 YGMATTAWD
+396 YGMATSAWD

-413 CFEGRWRLGRLVV
+413 CFEGRWHLGRLVV
-426 AGGGAQDAGTTA
+426 AGGGAF
-438 GAKGAA
+438 
-444 AGGQHR
+444 R
-450 VEGSGATAGLDA
+450 
-462 RSLDRQDLGT
+462 
-472 FALERAGTSD
+472 
-482 GQEARLT
+482 
-489 ALQGAG
+489 
-495 AAVGQN
+495 
-501 AGTTTEHDA
+501 
-510 GSSRGQ
+510 
-516 EPVPTEG
+516 
-523 QEAMTPSGQ
+523 
-532 TPNGQT
+532 
-538 TVPPSGQTTV
+538 
-548 PPGDLESVQGGT
+548 
-560 QQCAWSATG
+560 
-569 LSWQPYDLR
+569 WQPYDLR

-588 RGLLVAIAASPSDPA
+588 RGRLVALAASPSDPA

-621 ASPLSEVAISHP
+621 ASPLAAAAISHP
-633 EPLWFEGHGGQPT
+633 EPLWFEGHGGRPT

-651 PPRGGSHPGAP
+651 PPRSGSHPGAP

-732 AAGRADPLRIAI
+732 AAGRADSRRIAI

-757 LCAGAVFRAGACRY
+757 LCGGAVFRAGACRY

-785 FEARYLDG
+785 FEARYFDG

-807 RSPLLHAERITVP
+807 RSPLLHADRIRVP
-820 VIFFQGLEDGVV
+820 VIFFQGLEDAVV

-841 LALGKRG
+841 LALGERG

>member
-1 MVRHGPL
+1 L

-47 RPAGPLDL
+47 RPAGSVEL
-55 PASPTASAPP
+55 PASAPP

-89 VGGWPAETAAPLEA
+89 VGGWP
-103 IEAGGS
+103 GG
-109 EAGAWEPLDAAPVG
+109 LG
-123 TPGNGAPGLGLPWT
+123 TPGGSP
-137 GPQPGNGKDL
+137 
-147 SSGNRAVGPVAGPS
+147 AVDARTDSVL
-161 EVTAGS
+161 
-167 AVAGPSGAPVGATVV
+167 
-182 VVWVDD
+182 VWVDD

-203 GAAAAPTAS
+203 GAAAAPATGPKTMAGG
-212 QQPLADAQPRR
+212 PCLR
-223 LTEPDPKRCFADGLI
+223 LTEPDPERRFADGLI
-238 DPARGRWIGVLESG
+238 DPARGLWIGLLETG

-271 QPADFCGYAVLSPSG
+271 QPSDFCGYAVLSPSG
-286 SHLAWVEWQRPS
+286 SHLAWIEWQRPA

-308 GRLTPEGS
+308 GRLTPEGC
-316 LADCRPI
+316 LEDCRPI
-323 AGTMAREGEA
+323 AGSMPGEGAA

-347 PADLVVSCDRSGW
+347 PADLVVSSDRSGW
-360 WNLERLEAAEALG
+360 WNLERLEAAEALV
-373 AGEEPAWQPLLPLQ
+373 AGEEPRWQPLLPLQ

-413 CFEGRWRLGRLVV
+413 CFEGRWHLGRLAV
-426 AGGGAQDAGTTA
+426 AGGGAQDAGATGVAAAGQDGGQGPGHGPGVTTWLGARSADRQDPGVFAQEHAGTTA
-438 GAKGAA
+438 G
-444 AGGQHR
+444 Q
-450 VEGSGATAGLDA
+450 DA
-462 RSLDRQDLGT
+462 RP
-472 FALERAGTSD
+472 
-482 GQEARLT
+482 T
-489 ALQGAG
+489 AWQGARAD
-495 AAVGQN
+495 AAQN
-501 AGTTTEHDA
+501 AGTTAVNDA
-510 GSSRGQ
+510 VSRRRQ
-516 EPVPTEG
+516 ETVLLVG

-532 TPNGQT
+532 TAI
-538 TVPPSGQTTV
+538 PPSGHTTV

-588 RGLLVAIAASPSDPA
+588 RGRLVAIAASPSDPA
-603 GLLELDTASGR
+603 GLLELDTASGH

-621 ASPLSEVAISHP
+621 ASPLTEVAISYP
-633 EPLWFEGHGGQPT
+633 EPLWFEGHGGRPT

-651 PPRGGSHPGAP
+651 PPRSVSHPGAP

-732 AAGRADPLRIAI
+732 AAGRADPRRIAI
-744 EGGSAAGFTVLAA
+744 EGSSAAGFTVLAA
-757 LCAGAVFRAGACRY
+757 LCGGGVFRAGACRY

-785 FEARYLDG
+785 FEARYFDG

-807 RSPLLHAERITVP
+807 RSPLLHADRIRVP
-820 VIFFQGLEDGVV
+820 VIFFQGLEDAVV

-841 LALGKRG
+841 LALGERG

>member
-1 MVRHGPL
+1 MVGHGPL

-37 EDGGR
+37 QDGGR

-47 RPAGPLDL
+47 RPAGSVEL
-55 PASPTASAPP
+55 PASPTTSAPP

-89 VGGWPAETAAPLEA
+89 VGGWP
-103 IEAGGS
+103 GG
-109 EAGAWEPLDAAPVG
+109 LG
-123 TPGNGAPGLGLPWT
+123 TPGGSPAA
-137 GPQPGNGKDL
+137 DA
-147 SSGNRAVGPVAGPS
+147 RADSVL
-161 EVTAGS
+161 
-167 AVAGPSGAPVGATVV
+167 
-182 VVWVDD
+182 VWVDD

-212 QQPLADAQPRR
+212 PQTMAAAEPRR
-223 LTEPDPKRCFADGLI
+223 LTEPDPERRFADGLI
-238 DPARGRWIGVLESG
+238 DPARGRWIGVLETG

-286 SHLAWVEWQRPS
+286 SHLAWIEWQRPA

-316 LADCRPI
+316 LTDCRPI
-323 AGTMAREGEA
+323 AGSMPGEGAA

-426 AGGGAQDAGTTA
+426 AGGGAF
-438 GAKGAA
+438 
-444 AGGQHR
+444 R
-450 VEGSGATAGLDA
+450 
-462 RSLDRQDLGT
+462 
-472 FALERAGTSD
+472 
-482 GQEARLT
+482 
-489 ALQGAG
+489 
-495 AAVGQN
+495 
-501 AGTTTEHDA
+501 
-510 GSSRGQ
+510 
-516 EPVPTEG
+516 
-523 QEAMTPSGQ
+523 
-532 TPNGQT
+532 
-538 TVPPSGQTTV
+538 
-548 PPGDLESVQGGT
+548 
-560 QQCAWSATG
+560 
-569 LSWQPYDLR
+569 WQPYDLR

-588 RGLLVAIAASPSDPA
+588 RGRLVAIAASASDPA
-603 GLLELDTASGR
+603 GLLELDTASGL

-621 ASPLSEVAISHP
+621 ASPLAAAAISHP
-633 EPLWFEGHGGQPT
+633 EPLWFEGHGGRPT

-651 PPRGGSHPGAP
+651 PPRSGSHPGAP

-732 AAGRADPLRIAI
+732 AAGRADSRRIAI

-757 LCAGAVFRAGACRY
+757 LCGGAVFRAGACRY

-785 FEARYLDG
+785 FEARYCDG

-807 RSPLLHAERITVP
+807 RSPLLHADRIRVP
-820 VIFFQGLEDGVV
+820 VIFFQGLEDAVV

-841 LALGKRG
+841 LALGERG

>member
-1 MVRHGPL
+1 MVGHGPL

-37 EDGGR
+37 QDGGR

-47 RPAGPLDL
+47 RPAGSVEL
-55 PASPTASAPP
+55 PTSPTASAPP

-89 VGGWPAETAAPLEA
+89 VGGWP
-103 IEAGGS
+103 GG
-109 EAGAWEPLDAAPVG
+109 LG
-123 TPGNGAPGLGLPWT
+123 TP
-137 GPQPGNGKDL
+137 
-147 SSGNRAVGPVAGPS
+147 
-161 EVTAGS
+161 AGS
-167 AVAGPSGAPVGATVV
+167 PEADARAASV

-188 GDRCLWRLDLPPLES
+188 GDRCLWRLDLPPLET

-212 QQPLADAQPRR
+212 PQTMAAAEPRR
-223 LTEPDPKRCFADGLI
+223 LTEPDPERRFADGLI
-238 DPARGRWIGVLESG
+238 DPARGRWIGVLETG

-286 SHLAWVEWQRPS
+286 SHLAWIEWQRPA

-316 LADCRPI
+316 LTDCRPI
-323 AGTMAREGEA
+323 AGSMPGEGTA

-373 AGEEPAWQPLLPLQ
+373 AGEEPHWQPLLPLQ

-426 AGGGAQDAGTTA
+426 AGGGAF
-438 GAKGAA
+438 
-444 AGGQHR
+444 R
-450 VEGSGATAGLDA
+450 
-462 RSLDRQDLGT
+462 
-472 FALERAGTSD
+472 
-482 GQEARLT
+482 
-489 ALQGAG
+489 
-495 AAVGQN
+495 
-501 AGTTTEHDA
+501 
-510 GSSRGQ
+510 
-516 EPVPTEG
+516 
-523 QEAMTPSGQ
+523 
-532 TPNGQT
+532 
-538 TVPPSGQTTV
+538 
-548 PPGDLESVQGGT
+548 
-560 QQCAWSATG
+560 
-569 LSWQPYDLR
+569 WQPYDLR

-588 RGLLVAIAASPSDPA
+588 RGRLVAIAASPSDPA

-621 ASPLSEVAISHP
+621 ASPLAAAAISHP
-633 EPLWFEGHGGQPT
+633 EPLWFEGHGGRPT

-651 PPRGGSHPGAP
+651 PPRSGSHPGAP

-732 AAGRADPLRIAI
+732 AAGRADSRRIAI

-757 LCAGAVFRAGACRY
+757 LCGGAVFRAGACRY

-785 FEARYLDG
+785 FEARYFDG

-807 RSPLLHAERITVP
+807 RSPLLHADRIRVP
-820 VIFFQGLEDGVV
+820 VIFFQGLEDAVV

-841 LALGKRG
+841 LALGERG

>member
-1 MVRHGPL
+1 
-8 AASQVVGAIPLWSEP
+8 VVGAIPIWSEP

-47 RPAGPLDL
+47 RPAGPVAVGLDNRL
-55 PASPTASAPP
+55 AADPPP
-65 GQEIT
+65 GWEIT
-70 PAGADVR
+70 PDGADVR

-89 VGGWPAETAAPLEA
+89 VGSMPAGDGAPGGGN
-103 IEAGGS
+103 EAGGS
-109 EAGAWEPLDAAPVG
+109 KLGASLPGSSPAGDVPADSTGREPLDAV
-123 TPGNGAPGLGLPWT
+123 LGGSP
-137 GPQPGNGKDL
+137 
-147 SSGNRAVGPVAGPS
+147 AGHG
-161 EVTAGS
+161 EAHFADEAAAGS
-167 AVAGPSGAPVGATVV
+167 AAGPSGAAAGGTV

-188 GDRCLWRLDLPPLES
+188 GDRCLWRRDLPPLES
-203 GAAAAPTAS
+203 GASADVHPGREDLQTPAGAS
-212 QQPLADAQPRR
+212 PLR
-223 LTEPDPKRCFADGLI
+223 LTEPDPERRFADGLI
-238 DPARGRWIGVLESG
+238 DPARSRWIGVLETG

-286 SHLAWVEWQRPS
+286 SHLAWVEWQRPA

-308 GRLTPEGS
+308 GRFTPEGA
-316 LADCRPI
+316 LCDCRPI
-323 AGTMAREGEA
+323 AGSSPGEGPA
-333 VSVFQPLWI
+333 VSVFQPLWV
-342 PREGQ
+342 PLEGQ
-347 PADLVVSCDRSGW
+347 PADLVVSSDRSGW
-360 WNLERLEAAEALG
+360 WNLERLEAAEALN
-373 AGEEPAWQPLLPLQ
+373 AGEDPAWQPLLPLQ

-405 GEALVAAA
+405 GEALVAAG
-413 CFEGRWRLGRLVV
+413 CFEGRWRLGRLIK
-426 AGGGAQDAGTTA
+426 ADGADETRTTRGSSDAATA
-438 GAKGAA
+438 GAN
-444 AGGQHR
+444 
-450 VEGSGATAGLDA
+450 
-462 RSLDRQDLGT
+462 
-472 FALERAGTSD
+472 ERP
-482 GQEARLT
+482 
-489 ALQGAG
+489 GAG
-495 AAVGQN
+495 ATSGQDGRRSTWEEAGASATKN
-501 AGTTTEHDA
+501 AGAANAENSATTAAKDA
-510 GSSRGQ
+510 GASAGVRGEKEGVPPADQGIVSTTSQEIVSGRGQ
-516 EPVPTEG
+516 EIVPAGE
-523 QEAMTPSGQ
+523 QRAVAPSGQ
-532 TPNGQT
+532 K
-538 TVPPSGQTTV
+538 TV
-548 PPGDLESVQGGT
+548 PPGGLEFVQGGE
-560 QQCAWSATG
+560 QNSAWSSAG
-569 LSWQPYDLR
+569 FRWQPYDLR

-588 RGLLVAIAASPSDPA
+588 RGHLVAIAASPTDPA
-603 GLLELDTASGR
+603 GLLELDTTSGR

-621 ASPLSEVAISHP
+621 ASPLGSAAISRP
-633 EPLWFEGHGGQPT
+633 EPLWFDGHAGQPT

-651 PPRGGSHPGAP
+651 PPRGSGHPSTP

-699 GSTGFGRAYRERLD
+699 GSTGFGRTYRERLD

-732 AAGRADPLRIAI
+732 AAGRADPRRIAI

-757 LCAGAVFRAGACRY
+757 LCGGTVFRAGACRY
-771 AVADLEGMARHTHR
+771 AVADLEGMVRHTHR

-793 LVGPWPEAAATYRE
+793 LVGAWPEDAATYRE

-820 VIFFQGLEDGVV
+820 VIFFQGLEDAVV

-841 LALGKRG
+841 LALGERG

-860 HGFRDRAVQ
+860 HGFRDPTVQ

>member
-1 MVRHGPL
+1 MVGHGPL

-47 RPAGPLDL
+47 RPAGSVEL
-55 PASPTASAPP
+55 PTSPTASAPP

-89 VGGWPAETAAPLEA
+89 VGGSPGGLVPP
-103 IEAGGS
+103 GGS
-109 EAGAWEPLDAAPVG
+109 PAADA
-123 TPGNGAPGLGLPWT
+123 
-137 GPQPGNGKDL
+137 
-147 SSGNRAVGPVAGPS
+147 RADS
-161 EVTAGS
+161 
-167 AVAGPSGAPVGATVV
+167 V

-203 GAAAAPTAS
+203 GAAAAPATGPKTMAGGPS
-212 QQPLADAQPRR
+212 LR
-223 LTEPDPKRCFADGLI
+223 LTEPDPERRFADGLI
-238 DPARGRWIGVLESG
+238 DPARGLWIGVLETG

-286 SHLAWVEWQRPS
+286 SHLAWIEWQRPA

-316 LADCRPI
+316 LTDCRPI
-323 AGTMAREGEA
+323 AGSMPGEGAA

-405 GEALVAAA
+405 GEVLVAAA
-413 CFEGRWRLGRLVV
+413 CFEGRWRLGRLAV
-426 AGGGAQDAGTTA
+426 AGGGAF
-438 GAKGAA
+438 
-444 AGGQHR
+444 R
-450 VEGSGATAGLDA
+450 
-462 RSLDRQDLGT
+462 
-472 FALERAGTSD
+472 
-482 GQEARLT
+482 
-489 ALQGAG
+489 
-495 AAVGQN
+495 
-501 AGTTTEHDA
+501 
-510 GSSRGQ
+510 
-516 EPVPTEG
+516 
-523 QEAMTPSGQ
+523 
-532 TPNGQT
+532 
-538 TVPPSGQTTV
+538 
-548 PPGDLESVQGGT
+548 
-560 QQCAWSATG
+560 
-569 LSWQPYDLR
+569 WQPYDLR

-588 RGLLVAIAASPSDPA
+588 RGRLVAIAASPSDPA

-621 ASPLSEVAISHP
+621 ASPLAAAAISHP
-633 EPLWFEGHGGQPT
+633 EPLWFEGHGGRPT

-651 PPRGGSHPGAP
+651 PPRSGSHPGAP

-732 AAGRADPLRIAI
+732 AAGRADSRRIAI

-757 LCAGAVFRAGACRY
+757 LCGGAVFRAGACRY

-785 FEARYLDG
+785 FEARYFDG

-807 RSPLLHAERITVP
+807 RSPLLHADRIRVP
-820 VIFFQGLEDGVV
+820 VIFFQGLEDAVV

-841 LALGKRG
+841 LALGERG

>member
-1 MVRHGPL
+1 MVGHGPL

-37 EDGGR
+37 QDGGR

-47 RPAGPLDL
+47 RPAGPVEL

-89 VGGWPAETAAPLEA
+89 VGGWP
-103 IEAGGS
+103 GG
-109 EAGAWEPLDAAPVG
+109 LG
-123 TPGNGAPGLGLPWT
+123 TPGGSPAA
-137 GPQPGNGKDL
+137 DV
-147 SSGNRAVGPVAGPS
+147 RADS
-161 EVTAGS
+161 
-167 AVAGPSGAPVGATVV
+167 V

-203 GAAAAPTAS
+203 GAAAAPATGPKTMAGGPS
-212 QQPLADAQPRR
+212 LR
-223 LTEPDPKRCFADGLI
+223 LTEPDPERRFADGLI
-238 DPARGRWIGVLESG
+238 DPARGLWIGVLETG
-252 EQEALVS
+252 DQEALVS

-286 SHLAWVEWQRPS
+286 SHLAWIEWLRPA

-316 LADCRPI
+316 LTDCRPI
-323 AGTMAREGEA
+323 AGSMPGEGAA

-413 CFEGRWRLGRLVV
+413 CFEGRWHLGRLVV
-426 AGGGAQDAGTTA
+426 AGGGAF
-438 GAKGAA
+438 
-444 AGGQHR
+444 R
-450 VEGSGATAGLDA
+450 
-462 RSLDRQDLGT
+462 
-472 FALERAGTSD
+472 
-482 GQEARLT
+482 
-489 ALQGAG
+489 
-495 AAVGQN
+495 
-501 AGTTTEHDA
+501 
-510 GSSRGQ
+510 
-516 EPVPTEG
+516 
-523 QEAMTPSGQ
+523 
-532 TPNGQT
+532 
-538 TVPPSGQTTV
+538 
-548 PPGDLESVQGGT
+548 
-560 QQCAWSATG
+560 
-569 LSWQPYDLR
+569 WQLYDLR

-588 RGLLVAIAASPSDPA
+588 RGRLVAIAASPSDPA

-633 EPLWFEGHGGQPT
+633 EPLWFEGHGGRPT

-651 PPRGGSHPGAP
+651 PPRSGSHPGAP

-732 AAGRADPLRIAI
+732 AAGRADSRRIAI

-757 LCAGAVFRAGACRY
+757 LCGGAVFRAGACRY

-785 FEARYLDG
+785 FEARYFDG

-807 RSPLLHAERITVP
+807 RSPLLHADRIRVP
-820 VIFFQGLEDGVV
+820 VIFFQGLEDAVV

-841 LALGKRG
+841 LALGERG

>member
-1 MVRHGPL
+1 L

-47 RPAGPLDL
+47 RPSGSVEL
-55 PASPTASAPP
+55 PTSPTASAPP

-89 VGGWPAETAAPLEA
+89 VGGWP
-103 IEAGGS
+103 G
-109 EAGAWEPLDAAPVG
+109 
-123 TPGNGAPGLGLPWT
+123 GLGT
-137 GPQPGNGKDL
+137 QG
-147 SSGNRAVGPVAGPS
+147 SSPVADARADS
-161 EVTAGS
+161 
-167 AVAGPSGAPVGATVV
+167 V

-203 GAAAAPTAS
+203 GAAAAPATGPKTMAGGPS
-212 QQPLADAQPRR
+212 LR
-223 LTEPDPKRCFADGLI
+223 LTEPDPERLFADGLI
-238 DPARGRWIGVLESG
+238 DPARGLWIGVLETG

-259 VPLAGGEPQLLR
+259 VPLAGGEPQLLL

-286 SHLAWVEWQRPS
+286 SHLAWIEWQRPA

-316 LADCRPI
+316 LEDCRPI
-323 AGTMAREGEA
+323 AGSMPREGAA

-360 WNLERLEAAEALG
+360 WNLERLEAAEALV
-373 AGEEPAWQPLLPLQ
+373 AGEEPRWQPLLPLQ

-413 CFEGRWRLGRLVV
+413 CFEGRWHLGRLVV
-426 AGGGAQDAGTTA
+426 AGGGDF
-438 GAKGAA
+438 
-444 AGGQHR
+444 R
-450 VEGSGATAGLDA
+450 
-462 RSLDRQDLGT
+462 
-472 FALERAGTSD
+472 
-482 GQEARLT
+482 
-489 ALQGAG
+489 
-495 AAVGQN
+495 
-501 AGTTTEHDA
+501 
-510 GSSRGQ
+510 
-516 EPVPTEG
+516 
-523 QEAMTPSGQ
+523 
-532 TPNGQT
+532 
-538 TVPPSGQTTV
+538 
-548 PPGDLESVQGGT
+548 
-560 QQCAWSATG
+560 
-569 LSWQPYDLR
+569 WQPYDLR

-588 RGLLVAIAASPSDPA
+588 RGRLVAIAASPSDPA

-633 EPLWFEGHGGQPT
+633 EPLWFEGHGGRPT

-651 PPRGGSHPGAP
+651 PPRSGSHPGAP

-732 AAGRADPLRIAI
+732 AAGRADSRRIAI

-757 LCAGAVFRAGACRY
+757 LCGGAVFRAGACRY

-785 FEARYLDG
+785 FEARYFDG

-807 RSPLLHAERITVP
+807 RSPLLHADRIRVP
-820 VIFFQGLEDGVV
+820 VIFFQGLEDAVV

-841 LALGKRG
+841 LALGERG
-848 IPVEVHLFPGEG
+848 VPVEVHLFPGEG

>member
-1 MVRHGPL
+1 MVGHGPL

-47 RPAGPLDL
+47 RPAGPVELA
-55 PASPTASAPP
+55 ASPSASAPP

-89 VGGWPAETAAPLEA
+89 VGGMP
-103 IEAGGS
+103 
-109 EAGAWEPLDAAPVG
+109 AGAH
-123 TPGNGAPGLGLPWT
+123 
-137 GPQPGNGKDL
+137 
-147 SSGNRAVGPVAGPS
+147 
-161 EVTAGS
+161 
-167 AVAGPSGAPVGATVV
+167 VGAAV
-182 VVWVDD
+182 VVWIDD
-188 GDRCLWRLDLPPLES
+188 SDRCLWRLDLPPLES
-203 GAAAAPTAS
+203 GAAAAPATDPKAMAGGPS
-212 QQPLADAQPRR
+212 LR
-223 LTEPDPKRCFADGLI
+223 LTEPDPERRFADGLI

-286 SHLAWVEWQRPS
+286 SHLAWIEWQQPS

-308 GRLTPEGS
+308 GRLTPEGC
-316 LADCRPI
+316 LEDCRPI
-323 AGTMAREGEA
+323 AGTLPGEGPA

-373 AGEEPAWQPLLPLQ
+373 AGKEPTWQPLLPLQ

-405 GEALVAAA
+405 GDALVAAA

-426 AGGGAQDAGTTA
+426 AGGGAF
-438 GAKGAA
+438 
-444 AGGQHR
+444 R
-450 VEGSGATAGLDA
+450 
-462 RSLDRQDLGT
+462 
-472 FALERAGTSD
+472 
-482 GQEARLT
+482 
-489 ALQGAG
+489 
-495 AAVGQN
+495 
-501 AGTTTEHDA
+501 
-510 GSSRGQ
+510 
-516 EPVPTEG
+516 
-523 QEAMTPSGQ
+523 
-532 TPNGQT
+532 
-538 TVPPSGQTTV
+538 
-548 PPGDLESVQGGT
+548 
-560 QQCAWSATG
+560 
-569 LSWQPYDLR
+569 WQPYDLR

-588 RGLLVAIAASPSDPA
+588 RGRLVALAASPSDPA

-633 EPLWFEGHGGQPT
+633 EPLWFEGHGGRPT

-699 GSTGFGRAYRERLD
+699 GSTGFGRTYRERLD

-723 CAAAAAALV
+723 CAAAAAALI
-732 AAGRADPLRIAI
+732 AAGRADGRRIAI

-757 LCAGAVFRAGACRY
+757 LCGGGVFRAGACRY

-820 VIFFQGLEDGVV
+820 VIFFQGLEDAVV

-841 LALGKRG
+841 LALGERG

-869 QRVLEATEAFFRR
+869 ERVLEATEAFFRR

>member
-1 MVRHGPL
+1 MVGHGPL

-47 RPAGPLDL
+47 RPAGLVEL
-55 PASPTASAPP
+55 TTSPNASAPP

-89 VGGWPAETAAPLEA
+89 VGGWP
-103 IEAGGS
+103 GG
-109 EAGAWEPLDAAPVG
+109 LG
-123 TPGNGAPGLGLPWT
+123 TPGGSP
-137 GPQPGNGKDL
+137 
-147 SSGNRAVGPVAGPS
+147 AVDARGDSVL
-161 EVTAGS
+161 
-167 AVAGPSGAPVGATVV
+167 
-182 VVWVDD
+182 VWIDD

-203 GAAAAPTAS
+203 GAAAAPATGPKMMAGGPS
-212 QQPLADAQPRR
+212 LR
-223 LTEPDPKRCFADGLI
+223 LTEPDPERRFADGLI
-238 DPARGRWIGVLESG
+238 DPARGLWIGVLETG

-286 SHLAWVEWQRPS
+286 SHLAWIEWQRPA

-316 LADCRPI
+316 LEDCRPI
-323 AGTMAREGEA
+323 AGSMPREGAA

-360 WNLERLEAAEALG
+360 WNLERLEAAEALV
-373 AGEEPAWQPLLPLQ
+373 AGEEPRWQPLLPLQ

-413 CFEGRWRLGRLVV
+413 CFEGRWHLGRLMV
-426 AGGGAQDAGTTA
+426 AGGGDF
-438 GAKGAA
+438 
-444 AGGQHR
+444 R
-450 VEGSGATAGLDA
+450 
-462 RSLDRQDLGT
+462 
-472 FALERAGTSD
+472 
-482 GQEARLT
+482 
-489 ALQGAG
+489 
-495 AAVGQN
+495 
-501 AGTTTEHDA
+501 
-510 GSSRGQ
+510 
-516 EPVPTEG
+516 
-523 QEAMTPSGQ
+523 
-532 TPNGQT
+532 
-538 TVPPSGQTTV
+538 
-548 PPGDLESVQGGT
+548 
-560 QQCAWSATG
+560 
-569 LSWQPYDLR
+569 WQPYDLR

-588 RGLLVAIAASPSDPA
+588 RGRLVAIAASPSDPA

-621 ASPLSEVAISHP
+621 ASPLTEVAISHP
-633 EPLWFEGHGGQPT
+633 EPLWFEGHGGRPT

-651 PPRGGSHPGAP
+651 PPRSGSHPGAP

-732 AAGRADPLRIAI
+732 AAGRADSRRIAI

-757 LCAGAVFRAGACRY
+757 LCGGAVFRAGACRY

-785 FEARYLDG
+785 FEARYFDG

-807 RSPLLHAERITVP
+807 RSPLLHADRIRVP
-820 VIFFQGLEDGVV
+820 VIFFQGLEDAVV

-841 LALGKRG
+841 LALGERG
-848 IPVEVHLFPGEG
+848 VPVEVHLFPGEG

>member
-1 MVRHGPL
+1 L

-47 RPAGPLDL
+47 RPAGLVEL
-55 PASPTASAPP
+55 TTSPTASAPP

-89 VGGWPAETAAPLEA
+89 VGGWP
-103 IEAGGS
+103 GG
-109 EAGAWEPLDAAPVG
+109 LG
-123 TPGNGAPGLGLPWT
+123 TPGGSPEA
-137 GPQPGNGKDL
+137 DA
-147 SSGNRAVGPVAGPS
+147 RAAS
-161 EVTAGS
+161 
-167 AVAGPSGAPVGATVV
+167 V

-203 GAAAAPTAS
+203 GAAAAPAAGPKTMTGGPS
-212 QQPLADAQPRR
+212 LR
-223 LTEPDPKRCFADGLI
+223 LTEPYPERRFADGLI
-238 DPARGRWIGVLESG
+238 DPARGLWIGVLESG

-271 QPADFCGYAVLSPSG
+271 QPADFCGYAVLSPSC
-286 SHLAWVEWQRPS
+286 SHLAWIEWQRPA

-316 LADCRPI
+316 LTDCRPI
-323 AGTMAREGEA
+323 AGSMPGEGTA

-373 AGEEPAWQPLLPLQ
+373 AGKEPAWQPLLPLH

-413 CFEGRWRLGRLVV
+413 CFEGRWHLGRLVV
-426 AGGGAQDAGTTA
+426 AGGGDF
-438 GAKGAA
+438 
-444 AGGQHR
+444 R
-450 VEGSGATAGLDA
+450 
-462 RSLDRQDLGT
+462 
-472 FALERAGTSD
+472 
-482 GQEARLT
+482 
-489 ALQGAG
+489 
-495 AAVGQN
+495 
-501 AGTTTEHDA
+501 
-510 GSSRGQ
+510 
-516 EPVPTEG
+516 
-523 QEAMTPSGQ
+523 
-532 TPNGQT
+532 
-538 TVPPSGQTTV
+538 
-548 PPGDLESVQGGT
+548 
-560 QQCAWSATG
+560 
-569 LSWQPYDLR
+569 WQPYDLR

-588 RGLLVAIAASPSDPA
+588 RGRLVAIAASPSDPA

-621 ASPLSEVAISHP
+621 ASPLSAVAISHP
-633 EPLWFEGHGGQPT
+633 EPLWFEGHGGRPT

-651 PPRGGSHPGAP
+651 PPRSGSHPGAP

-732 AAGRADPLRIAI
+732 AAGRADSRRIAI

-757 LCAGAVFRAGACRY
+757 LCGGAVFRAGACRY

-785 FEARYLDG
+785 FEARYFDG

-807 RSPLLHAERITVP
+807 RSPLLHADRIRVP
-820 VIFFQGLEDGVV
+820 VIFFQGLEDAVV

-841 LALGKRG
+841 LALGERG